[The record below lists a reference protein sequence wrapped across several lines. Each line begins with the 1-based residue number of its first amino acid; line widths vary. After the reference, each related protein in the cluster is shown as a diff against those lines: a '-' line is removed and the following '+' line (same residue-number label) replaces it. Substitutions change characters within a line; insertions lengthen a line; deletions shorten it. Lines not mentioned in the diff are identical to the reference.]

1 MLNKISAC
9 IQNIDL
15 SVCVRAHHKT
25 KGFISNGEDT
35 FNHKLGG
42 SVQLIYMHRTLLF
55 LLH

>member
-9 IQNIDL
+9 IQYIDL
-15 SVCVRAHHKT
+15 SVCVRMHHKT

-42 SVQLIYMHRTLLF
+42 SVQLIYRTLLF